1 MELNEIQGD
10 IKAGVFDAVH
20 SSIVQ
25 TCP

>member
-1 MELNEIQGD
+1 MELNEMQGD
-10 IKAGVFDAVH
+10 FKAGLFDAVH

>member
-1 MELNEIQGD
+1 MELNEMQGD
-10 IKAGVFDAVH
+10 FKAGVFDAVH

>member
-1 MELNEIQGD
+1 MELNEMQGD
-10 IKAGVFDAVH
+10 LKAGVFDAVH